1 MCWNDRP
8 SLIGMR
14 PGFVAQLKAAGSP
27 VETDGVQICPPVT
40 RSELAISRLLFER
53 RSLRSS
59 SVKWTPDLAN
69 YINVALTEQRQIF

>member
-27 VETDGVQICPPVT
+27 VETDGVQICPPVDALRT
-40 RSELAISRLLFER
+40 GHLSALGSRGA
-53 RSLRSS
+53 SLRSS
-59 SVKWTPDLAN
+59 SVKWTPDLA
-69 YINVALTEQRQIF
+69 